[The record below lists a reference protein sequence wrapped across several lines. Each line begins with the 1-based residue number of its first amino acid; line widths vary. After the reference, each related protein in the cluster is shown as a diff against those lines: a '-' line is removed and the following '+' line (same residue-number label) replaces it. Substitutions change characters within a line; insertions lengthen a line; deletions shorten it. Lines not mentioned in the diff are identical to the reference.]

1 MRNEEGVARPS
12 SSLALLETDGGTVSL
27 GQRAIRYE
35 RDRRGRAEFEA
46 PIAQDELVRRAAR
59 GDQEAFAVLA
69 AEAFPRVTGV
79 AQLILRD
86 PELARDAVQETL
98 IRAWRDLRSL
108 RDPSRFDAWLHRA
121 AVRTCLNVARRR
133 RHRPIE
139 ARALADSDAPGVPDD
154 STRIADREVVD
165 AALRR
170 LTPEGRAVI
179 VLHFYLGLSLPE
191 TAAAL
196 GVPVGTVKSRL
207 HLVAR
212 DDASCD
218 RRSMTGRAT
227 PRSPEGR
234 SHDASRTLRA

>member
-1 MRNEEGVARPS
+1 
-12 SSLALLETDGGTVSL
+12 
-27 GQRAIRYE
+27 
-35 RDRRGRAEFEA
+35 
-46 PIAQDELVRRAAR
+46 
-59 GDQEAFAVLA
+59 VLA

-108 RDPSRFDAWLHRA
+108 RDPSRFDAWLHRT

-139 ARALADSDAPGVPDD
+139 VELSPLDAPGVPDH

-196 GVPVGTVKSRL
+196 GVPVGTAKSRL
-207 HLVAR
+207 HRSLATMRVAISV
-212 DDASCD
+212 DDGPGHAPL
-218 RRSMTGRAT
+218 TGGHVA
-227 PRSPEGR
+227 
-234 SHDASRTLRA
+234 